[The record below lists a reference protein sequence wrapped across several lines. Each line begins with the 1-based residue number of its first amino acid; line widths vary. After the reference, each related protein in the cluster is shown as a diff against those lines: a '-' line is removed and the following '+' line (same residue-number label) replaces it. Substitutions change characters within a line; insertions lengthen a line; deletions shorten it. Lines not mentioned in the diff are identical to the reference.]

1 MKTSRS
7 IPEAKE
13 RLMSEFFTVTYKDG
27 YESELGNVRQLSD
40 AQAQAIVDM
49 TLGKLTGMERDKI
62 EEELARLHALIIELE
77 GILADPAKVAQI
89 IKDEMSEIKRKFGDA
104 RRTEILPATDDIE
117 LEDLIEKHECVITL
131 TKAGY
136 IKRLPADTYTSQHR
150 GGKGII
156 GMTTKEDD
164 YVDTMAAVHSHSYL
178 LLFTNLG
185 KVHMRKAYQ
194 IPEASR
200 TAKGTNIVNVIEMQ
214 QGEKITSMI
223 SLEEF
228 SENEYL
234 TMVTKYGIIKRTLLS
249 EYEYHRKGGKIALN
263 LDEGDELV
271 FVMHTH
277 GECDLILATAN
288 GYAVRFT
295 EANVRAMGRTARG
308 VKGITLRGDDYVT
321 GVALVGEDKKLI
333 TITQNGYGKRT
344 EFSDFREM
352 KNRGGVGVQ
361 CHSISEKTGRLCG
374 IASVSDEDDL
384 MMITDAGTI
393 IRTPVSDVPTYSRT
407 AGGVIMMRLSDG
419 QTLVNFT
426 VAKKA
431 DEEEIEEIE
440 STESTEPVEITDE
453 PTETAEE

>member
-1 MKTSRS
+1 
-7 IPEAKE
+7 
-13 RLMSEFFTVTYKDG
+13 
-27 YESELGNVRQLSD
+27 
-40 AQAQAIVDM
+40 
-49 TLGKLTGMERDKI
+49 
-62 EEELARLHALIIELE
+62 
-77 GILADPAKVAQI
+77 
-89 IKDEMSEIKRKFGDA
+89 
-104 RRTEILPATDDIE
+104 
-117 LEDLIEKHECVITL
+117 
-131 TKAGY
+131 
-136 IKRLPADTYTSQHR
+136 
-150 GGKGII
+150 
-156 GMTTKEDD
+156 
-164 YVDTMAAVHSHSYL
+164 
-178 LLFTNLG
+178 
-185 KVHMRKAYQ
+185 
-194 IPEASR
+194 
-200 TAKGTNIVNVIEMQ
+200 
-214 QGEKITSMI
+214 
-223 SLEEF
+223 
-228 SENEYL
+228 
-234 TMVTKYGIIKRTLLS
+234 
-249 EYEYHRKGGKIALN
+249 
-263 LDEGDELV
+263 
-271 FVMHTH
+271 
-277 GECDLILATAN
+277 
-288 GYAVRFT
+288 
-295 EANVRAMGRTARG
+295 MGRTARG

-440 STESTEPVEITDE
+440 STEPTEPVEITDE